1 MLLSTYQ
8 IDYIE
13 RPSGADRHAD
23 ILDRHHV
30 RSLFFAPLA
39 RAAQPDVPVGDF
51 VRNPTYSGAKI
62 SPNGEYLAMTV
73 ERGGQDAL
81 AVLRTKDLGIVHVDT
96 LPN

>member
-1 MLLSTYQ
+1 
-8 IDYIE
+8 
-13 RPSGADRHAD
+13 
-23 ILDRHHV
+23 
-30 RSLFFAPLA
+30 
-39 RAAQPDVPVGDF
+39 